1 MRWEKGR
8 WTLSMK
14 LGTLKKDNL
23 KEYAEYMCFWIN
35 RKIKAKRKMI
45 VNQEL

>member
-1 MRWEKGR
+1 
-8 WTLSMK
+8 MK

-23 KEYAEYMCFWIN
+23 KEYAEYMFFWIN
-35 RKIKAKRKMI
+35 RKIKCQKKMI